1 MGNGFDK
8 NGYWALWVTLKFMPL
23 ENSLALLC
31 VMEDCQ
37 IALNL
42 KLLLSSPI
50 FINVLAP
57 RAATPLAAA
66 GTPVIAFVRWPRSQ
80 KVDGVPAETLPGVLE
95 TKVSVSTA
103 EVSAPATGVATQVHV
118 SLIS

>member
-1 MGNGFDK
+1 LGNGFGRVLSTV
-8 NGYWALWVTLKFMPL
+8 GYFHIHAL

-57 RAATPLAAA
+57 RATTPLAAA
-66 GTPVIAFVRWPRSQ
+66 RTPVITFVRGFWSQ
-80 KVDGVPAETLPGVLE
+80 KVNCVPAETLPGVLE
-95 TKVSVSTA
+95 AKVSISTA
-103 EVSAPATGVATQVHV
+103 EVSAPAA
-118 SLIS
+118 